1 MLNRST
7 RSRAI
12 FAYGGIAASLILVV
26 FGIASIIIG
35 YQGRQDVQDMLRD
48 EQITVSQ
55 DAEKYQGEIVDNGA
69 KAQAQADVIRMHQLE
84 ATGGLTYAQMGRF
97 ATPDGNPA
105 GTSNADEAAKDPET
119 GAPLPN
125 TLRDRWVTA
134 TALSTSLNTAYF
146 AEQVG
151 LFSMVM
157 GFALLLTGIGFAVL
171 TVGALWVHRE
181 EAAAVKAEAG
191 AGKTASVNA

>member
-26 FGIASIIIG
+26 FGIASIVIG
-35 YQGRQDVQDMLRD
+35 YQGRADVRDMLEE
-48 EQITVSQ
+48 EQITVSE
-55 DAEKYQGEIVDNGA
+55 DAEKYGGQVVDNGA

-97 ATPDGNPA
+97 ATEDGNPA
-105 GTSNADEAAKDPET
+105 GTNNADEAAKNPTT

-181 EAAAVKAEAG
+181 NVAVEGAG
-191 AGKTASVNA
+191 ATAGQKASAGA

>member
-26 FGIASIIIG
+26 FGIASIVIG
-35 YQGRQDVQDMLRD
+35 YQGRQDVRQMLED
-48 EQITVSQ
+48 EQITVSA
-55 DAEKYQGEIVDNGA
+55 DAEKYAGEIVDNGA

-84 ATGGLTYAQMGRF
+84 SSGGLTYAQMGRF

-105 GTSNADEAAKDPET
+105 GTNDAELALKNEA
-119 GAPLPN
+119 GAPVAN
-125 TLRDRWVTA
+125 AVRNQWVTA

-171 TVGALWVHRE
+171 TVGALWIHKENVAPE
-181 EAAAVKAEAG
+181 GAG
-191 AGKTASVNA
+191 ATAGQKASAGA

>member
-26 FGIASIIIG
+26 FGIASIVIG
-35 YQGRQDVQDMLRD
+35 YQGREDVREMLRD
-48 EQITVSQ
+48 EQITVSE
-55 DAEKYQGEIVDNGA
+55 DAPKYGGEIVDNGA
-69 KAQAQADVIRMHQLE
+69 KAQAQADAIRMHQLE
-84 ATGGLTYAQMGRF
+84 SSGGLTYAQMGRF

-105 GTSNADEAAKDPET
+105 GTNDAELAAKNDA
-119 GAPLPN
+119 GAPVPN
-125 TLRDRWVTA
+125 SVRAQWVTA

-181 EAAAVKAEAG
+181 EVAVGTETT
-191 AGKTASVNA
+191 AGKTASVNV

>member
-1 MLNRST
+1 MLT
-7 RSRAI
+7 RSKNSRSI

-26 FGIASIIIG
+26 FGVASIIIG
-35 YQGRQDVQDMLRD
+35 YQGREDVRQMLAD
-48 EQITVSQ
+48 EQITVSA
-55 DAEKYQGEIVDNGA
+55 DAENYAGEPVNTGA
-69 KAQAQADVIRMHQLE
+69 KAQAQADVIRKHQLE
-84 ATGGLTYAQMGRF
+84 SSGGLTYAQMGRF

-105 GTSNADEAAKDPET
+105 GTNNAEEAAKNEA
-119 GAPLPN
+119 GAPVAN
-125 TLRDRWVTA
+125 AVRNQWVTA

-171 TVGALWVHRE
+171 TLGALWVHKE
-181 EAAAVKAEAG
+181 DVASDPAAAKAGQTTTAG
-191 AGKTASVNA
+191 V

>member
-35 YQGRQDVQDMLRD
+35 YQGREDVRQMLAD
-48 EQITVSQ
+48 EQITVAA
-55 DAEKYQGEIVDNGA
+55 DADEYAGEPVNTGA
-69 KAQAQADVIRMHQLE
+69 KARAQADAIRKHQL
-84 ATGGLTYAQMGRF
+84 ATSGGLTYAQMGRF

-105 GTSNADEAAKDPET
+105 GTNNADEALKNDQ
-119 GAPLPN
+119 GQNVPN
-125 TLRDRWVTA
+125 AVRNQWVTA

-171 TVGALWVHRE
+171 TIGALWVQRE
-181 EAAAVKAEAG
+181 DEAAVAAG
-191 AGKTASVNA
+191 ATDARAASHGV

>member
-1 MLNRST
+1 MLKRSN

-26 FGIASIIIG
+26 FGLASIVIG
-35 YQGRQDVQDMLRD
+35 YQGRQDVRDMLKD

-69 KAQAQADVIRMHQLE
+69 KAQVQADVIRMHQLE

-97 ATPDGNPA
+97 ATEDGNPA
-105 GTSNADEAAKDPET
+105 GTNNADEAAKNPDT
-119 GAPLPN
+119 GAPVPN

-181 EAAAVKAEAG
+181 EAAAQEAG
-191 AGKTASVNA
+191 AAAGKTASVNA

>member
-1 MLNRST
+1 MLSRST

-26 FGIASIIIG
+26 FGIASVIIG
-35 YQGRQDVQDMLRD
+35 YQGRQDVRQMLRD
-48 EQITVSQ
+48 EQIVVSQ
-55 DAEKYQGEIVDNGA
+55 DAEKYAGEIVDTGA
-69 KAQAQADVIRMHQLE
+69 KAQAQADVIRKHQLE

-97 ATPDGNPA
+97 ATPDDDPK
-105 GTSNADEAAKDPET
+105 GTNVADEAAKNPNT
-119 GAPLPN
+119 GAPMPN

-171 TVGALWVHRE
+171 TIGALWVHRE
-181 EAAAVKAEAG
+181 EAAAVEAG
-191 AGKTASVNA
+191 ATASKPASQGV

>member
-26 FGIASIIIG
+26 FGIASVVIG
-35 YQGRQDVQDMLRD
+35 FQGRQEVQDML
-48 EQITVSQ
+48 EEQQITVSD

-69 KAQAQADVIRMHQLE
+69 KAQVQADVIRTHQLE
-84 ATGGLTYAQMGRF
+84 ATGGLYYAQMGRF
-97 ATPDGNPA
+97 ATPDGDPK

-134 TALSTSLNTAYF
+134 TALSTSLDTAYF

-181 EAAAVKAEAG
+181 EAAAVKEAG

>member
-1 MLNRST
+1 MLT
-7 RSRAI
+7 RSKNSRSI

-26 FGIASIIIG
+26 FGVASIIIG
-35 YQGRQDVQDMLRD
+35 YQGREDVRQMLAD
-48 EQITVSQ
+48 EQITVSA
-55 DAEKYQGEIVDNGA
+55 DAENYAGEPVNTGA
-69 KAQAQADVIRMHQLE
+69 KAQAQADVIRKHQLE
-84 ATGGLTYAQMGRF
+84 ASGGLTYAQMGRF

-105 GTSNADEAAKDPET
+105 GTNNAEEAAKNDA
-119 GAPLPN
+119 GAPVAN
-125 TLRDRWVTA
+125 AVRNQWVTA

-171 TVGALWVHRE
+171 TLGALWVHKE
-181 EAAAVKAEAG
+181 DVAGDPSAAKAGQTTTAG
-191 AGKTASVNA
+191 V

>member
-1 MLNRST
+1 MLKRST

-26 FGIASIIIG
+26 FGLASIVIG
-35 YQGRQDVQDMLRD
+35 YQGRADVRQMLED
-48 EQITVSQ
+48 EQITVSA
-55 DAEKYQGEIVDNGA
+55 DAENYAGEIVDNGA

-97 ATPDGNPA
+97 ATEDGNPA
-105 GTSNADEAAKDPET
+105 GTNNADEAAKNPDT

-125 TLRDRWVTA
+125 TLRDRWITA

-157 GFALLLTGIGFAVL
+157 GFAMLLTGIGFAVL

-181 EAAAVKAEAG
+181 DTAAEKATV
-191 AGKTASVNA
+191 GKTASVNA